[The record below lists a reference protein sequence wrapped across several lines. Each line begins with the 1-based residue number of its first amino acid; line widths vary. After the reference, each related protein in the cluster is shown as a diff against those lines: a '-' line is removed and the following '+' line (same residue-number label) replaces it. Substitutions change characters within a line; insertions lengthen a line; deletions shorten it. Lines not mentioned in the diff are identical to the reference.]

1 MVRQTGE
8 RDLKRS
14 ILKAM
19 NTKTFLK
26 LELKNFLSN
35 RAAALAFLCIFL
47 AGAYGTFYGGNVIEK
62 QRRVIAELPALQAEH
77 TEKMLGYKSGAEI
90 ADLLYY
96 LTFNTADAP
105 SDWAGFSIGQRDVNP
120 FNVKVRMLALEGQI
134 YDSEM
139 TNPTNLLFGNFD
151 LSFVIV
157 FLFPLLIIAFTH
169 NLISAEQETG
179 TWNLLRAQPVS
190 LLRIVGW
197 RLALR
202 FAAVFAAALVMLAAG
217 CLVLGAA
224 FDARFAAAIFT
235 TLVYFAFW
243 FGVSAFVISF
253 GRGSTFNALALVG
266 IWIFLVLL
274 APALLSSIVSTRFPV
289 SESMETSVR
298 QREGYHE
305 KWDRPKS
312 ETMNRFYRKYPEFA
326 DVPIHEDKFSWGWYY
341 AMQQMG
347 DEDAAAA
354 SESYRA
360 KLKRRSRFTARA
372 AWFLPTVAA
381 QMRFSEIAQTDLES
395 HLRYLD
401 SVRNFHE
408 RIRTHFYPHIFRD
421 AKVADVDLRLAPQH
435 EFDNKK
441 TVTLLTSQI
450 FTVLFAVLIF
460 NGLAWANL
468 RKRIVNF

>member
-1 MVRQTGE
+1 
-8 RDLKRS
+8 
-14 ILKAM
+14 M
-19 NTKTFLK
+19 NLKTFLK
-26 LELKNFLSN
+26 LELKNFLSS
-35 RAAALAFLCIFL
+35 RAAVIAFLCVFL

-62 QRRVIAELPALQAEH
+62 QRRVINDLPALQAEH
-77 TEKMLGYKSGAEI
+77 TAKLLGYKNDAEI

-96 LTFNTADAP
+96 LTFNTIDAP
-105 SDWAGFSIGQRDVNP
+105 SDWAGVSIGQRDVNP

-134 YDSEM
+134 YDSEI

-157 FLFPLLIIAFTH
+157 FLFPLLIVAFTQ

-202 FAAVFAAALVMLAAG
+202 FALVFAAAVLMLFLG
-217 CLVLGAA
+217 CLTLGAKL
-224 FDARFAAAIFT
+224 DARFAAAIALTF
-235 TLVYFAFW
+235 VYFAFW

-274 APALLSSIVSTRFPV
+274 APALLSSIVSTAFPV

-305 KWDRPKS
+305 KWDKPKS
-312 ETMNRFYRKYPEFA
+312 ETMQRFYRKYPEFA
-326 DVPIHEDKFSWGWYY
+326 AVPIPEDKFSWGWYY

-354 SESYRA
+354 SESYRE
-360 KLKRRSRFTARA
+360 KLERRNRFTRRA

-381 QMRFSEIAQTDLES
+381 QMRFSEIAATDLES
-395 HLRYLD
+395 HLGYLD

-408 RIRTHFYPHIFRD
+408 RVRTHFYPYIFSD
-421 AKVADVDLRLAPQH
+421 AKVADVDLRRAPQH
-435 EFDNKK
+435 GFDNEKA
-441 TVTLLTSQI
+441 VNLSASQI
-450 FTVLFAVLIF
+450 FTVLFAALIF
-460 NGLAWANL
+460 IGLAWANL
-468 RKRIVNF
+468 QTRITSY